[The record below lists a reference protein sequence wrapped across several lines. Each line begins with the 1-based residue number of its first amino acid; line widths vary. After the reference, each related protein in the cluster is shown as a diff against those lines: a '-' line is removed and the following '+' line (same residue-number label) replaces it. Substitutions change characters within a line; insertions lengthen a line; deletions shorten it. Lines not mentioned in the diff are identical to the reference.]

1 MTIAAYASD
10 TSLHTQIKI
19 YFRNKYFYKSNTF
32 NICMSDQTLE
42 HSIWMLLKDSF
53 PARFKSLYRRQAIG
67 SDLIL
72 KLHSHTL
79 ACTQANRKVG

>member
-42 HSIWMLLKDSF
+42 HSI
-53 PARFKSLYRRQAIG
+53 
-67 SDLIL
+67 
-72 KLHSHTL
+72 
-79 ACTQANRKVG
+79 